1 MLAHPPQAIL
11 TDAAYLC
18 CMGEIRT
25 VTTLETKRTEIRNA
39 IAEYERRLAQA
50 RADLA
55 HVTACIRLFDT
66 SDTTPCRIPAYAD
79 IHRLFKHRE
88 LGRLCHEALAKKG
101 PQDTRELALYAM
113 TAKGLDEGDSAL
125 ISAVCFRAVQSLRA
139 QERRGKLLRQGKR
152 KGRVVWALPPLP
164 LSPSKA

>member
-1 MLAHPPQAIL
+1 
-11 TDAAYLC
+11 
-18 CMGEIRT
+18 MGEIRT
-25 VTTLETKRTEIRNA
+25 VTTLETKRTEIRNT

-113 TAKGLDEGDSAL
+113 EVKGLDTGDAAL
-125 ISAVCFRAVQSLRA
+125 AKAVTFRVIQTLRMQA
-139 QERRGKLLRQGKR
+139 KRGRVTDQGKR
-152 KGRVVWALPPLP
+152 KGRIVWSAQMLPF
-164 LSPSKA
+164 ARVID

>member
-1 MLAHPPQAIL
+1 MA
-11 TDAAYLC
+11 
-18 CMGEIRT
+18 EIRT
-25 VTTLETKRTEIRNA
+25 VTTLEAKRTEIRNA

-88 LGRLCHEALAKKG
+88 LGNLCREALAKSG

-113 TAKGLDEGDSAL
+113 QAKGLDTGDSAL
-125 ISAVCFRAVQSLRA
+125 AKAITFRVIQTLRMQA
-139 QERRGKLLRQGKR
+139 KRGKVLDQGKR
-152 KGRVVWALPPLP
+152 GGRIVWALPALP
-164 LSPSKA
+164 LA

>member
-1 MLAHPPQAIL
+1 MA
-11 TDAAYLC
+11 
-18 CMGEIRT
+18 EIRT

-79 IHRLFKHRE
+79 LHRLFRHRE
-88 LGRLCHEALAKKG
+88 LGNLCREALAKSG
-101 PQDTRELALYAM
+101 PQDTRELALYVVA
-113 TAKGLDEGDSAL
+113 AKGLDAGDNPL
-125 ISAVCFRAVQSLRA
+125 VQAIGYRVI
-139 QERRGKLLRQGKR
+139 QTMRMQQKRGKLADRGKR
-152 KGRVVWALPPLP
+152 AGRIVWALLPLP
-164 LSPSKA
+164 LTS